1 MRYFA
6 PGTMYVTPTVLLSI
20 ADYRTLEREAKRLRP
35 IKGKKN
41 GVGRLTYA
49 VTDLLKDII
58 EDKLKEINYKE
69 VKEICSKSLNR

>member
-6 PGTMYVTPTVLLSI
+6 PGTYYVTPTVLLSI

-35 IKGKKN
+35 TKGKKN
-41 GVGRLTYA
+41 GAGRLTYE

-69 VKEICSKSLNR
+69 VEKFV